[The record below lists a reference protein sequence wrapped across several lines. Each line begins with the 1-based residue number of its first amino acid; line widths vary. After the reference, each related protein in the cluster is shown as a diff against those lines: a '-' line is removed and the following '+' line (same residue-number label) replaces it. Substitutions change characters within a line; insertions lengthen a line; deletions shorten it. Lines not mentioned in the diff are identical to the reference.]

1 MSADMTDPKPNN
13 AASQV
18 SERKSGASEPSSG
31 QPPTGAPKKFMVGQ
45 TVCNERNEKGK
56 LCNGHL
62 KQLRTGGEEAKEH
75 LRGSDALYQCQTCG
89 ALYAGPPLG
98 HLRDPQKQS
107 RFVQKELAAILQAA
121 GGTLPVF
128 TKPAAGAPKT
138 AATSSAPA
146 QMNRPE
152 PEGLSPTEGKKS

>member
-1 MSADMTDPKPNN
+1 MEADTDDLKLNN
-13 AASQV
+13 AVSQ
-18 SERKSGASEPSSG
+18 SSNRASGADELRSG
-31 QPPTGAPKKFMVGQ
+31 QSPTSAPKKFAVGQ

-75 LRGSDALYQCQTCG
+75 LGGSDALYQCQTCG
-89 ALYAGPPLG
+89 ALYTGPPLG

-128 TKPAAGAPKT
+128 TKSAASAPKAAAGSNAPE
-138 AATSSAPA
+138 A
-146 QMNRPE
+146 
-152 PEGLSPTEGKKS
+152 LSTTDDKKP